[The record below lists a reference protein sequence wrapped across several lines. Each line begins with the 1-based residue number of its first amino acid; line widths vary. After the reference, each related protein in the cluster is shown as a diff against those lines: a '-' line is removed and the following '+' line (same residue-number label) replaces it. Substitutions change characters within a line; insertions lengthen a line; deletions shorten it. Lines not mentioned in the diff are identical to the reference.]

1 MAEIEISGPGD
12 ERAAAAV
19 EVGVG
24 DEVVIRLPEN
34 ATTGYVW
41 SVQSVDDGL
50 ELVEDVMVPAGGAA
64 EPGGA
69 ADRPATPATSPG
81 ATSPG
86 LAPPGAGG
94 EHVVRLRA
102 TAPSRADVVLHLGRS
117 WEPTPAQQRR
127 ITVTVRR

>member
-1 MAEIEISGPGD
+1 VAEIEISGPGA
-12 ERAAAAV
+12 EQAAV

-50 ELVEDVMVPAGGAA
+50 ELVEDAMVPASATAGS
-64 EPGGA
+64 
-69 ADRPATPATSPG
+69 PA
-81 ATSPG
+81 
-86 LAPPGAGG
+86 PGAGG

-102 TAPSRADVVLHLGRS
+102 TAPARADVVLHLGRS
-117 WEPTPAQQRR
+117 WEPAPAQQRR
-127 ITVTVRR
+127 VTVTVRR